1 MTFLAEAAGISK
13 CFGGVVAVDSVDLVI
28 DEREVVGL
36 IGANGAGKTTFIR
49 LLLGLLRP
57 SAGTVRLFGA
67 PPSTATR
74 RRVGY
79 VPQSLGM
86 YADLTVGENWRF
98 ASAAFGG
105 RCGPMPDGVAV
116 REASLVGSLPLGDKR
131 LVAFA
136 IALAH
141 SPELLILDEPTS
153 GVGPLGRARLWEEIR
168 ETTDRGVGVLV
179 TTHNLEEAEQC
190 DRLVIMADGRAVLS
204 GTAAEIVGDHK
215 VIEVRC
221 RNWSKALAVLER
233 SGFAVQLHAEV
244 LRVVGPVSAVAGS
257 LSEGNLDARVE
268 VVTAN
273 LEETFVALVGNR

>member
-13 CFGGVVAVDSVDLVI
+13 RFGGVVAVDSVDLVI
-28 DEREVVGL
+28 DERAVVGL
-36 IGANGAGKTTFIR
+36 IGANGAGKTTLIR

-57 SAGTVRLFGA
+57 SAGTVRLFGV

-79 VPQSLGM
+79 VPQSLGL

-105 RCGPMPDGVAV
+105 RCGPMPDSIAV

-141 SPELLILDEPTS
+141 NPELLILDEPTS

-168 ETTDRGVGVLV
+168 VTTDRGVGVLV

-215 VIEVRC
+215 VVEVRC

-233 SGFAVQLHAEV
+233 SGLAVQLHAEV
-244 LRVVGPVSAVAGS
+244 LRVVGTVSAVAGS
-257 LSEGNLDARVE
+257 LSEENLDARVE

-273 LEETFVALVGNR
+273 LEETFVALVGSR